1 MRSMYM
7 LGTRNVQVE
16 GLNAE
21 TITVQT
27 PLLQDKGKT
36 QNQNDALSGI
46 LWGVFPKDVYVG
58 AEVLQPIIK

>member
-1 MRSMYM
+1 M

-21 TITVQT
+21 TINLTYKLHSCRT
-27 PLLQDKGKT
+27 KEK